1 MTTTKSKVNIIGPA
15 PVLHGI
21 SVETDDYCV
30 MLAQF
35 DDGPTG
41 YVVQNKH
48 TGVLEYVARAY
59 GEAAAAVKSL
69 QNTIDD
75 LKKASRPTLKT
86 VQ

>member
-1 MTTTKSKVNIIGPA
+1 MTTSKNKSNVIGPA

-21 SVETDDYCV
+21 QIETEDYVV

-35 DDGPTG
+35 DDGPVG

-48 TGVLEYVARAY
+48 TSVLEYVARAY

-75 LKKASRPTLKT
+75 LKKQARPALKT